1 MADYPAAAPSEL
13 AIGNLGTF
21 LTLKATAPTL
31 KPRAIF
37 NVPEGAF
44 IDFNVKYPVSNGGTA
59 AATEGGPPVV
69 TPRPPALRQ
78 RKHYPISAEKSQ
90 TTRKGGLSPYE

>member
-1 MADYPAAAPSEL
+1 
-13 AIGNLGTF
+13 
-21 LTLKATAPTL
+21 LKAAAPTL

-59 AATEGGPPVV
+59 ATTEAGPPA
-69 TPRPPALRQ
+69 RPCAAQPHIR
-78 RKHYPISAEKSQ
+78 
-90 TTRKGGLSPYE
+90 